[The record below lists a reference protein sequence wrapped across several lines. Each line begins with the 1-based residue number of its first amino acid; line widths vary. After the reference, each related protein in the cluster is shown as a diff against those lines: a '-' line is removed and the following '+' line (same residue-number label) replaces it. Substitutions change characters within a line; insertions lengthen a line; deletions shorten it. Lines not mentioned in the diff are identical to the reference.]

1 MQQYNGHH
9 ATMQRTPCNN
19 ATGTMQQCVQFLHVF
34 PRIEVVEAAAADS
47 GEFSLDDMSPE
58 YLCTIAAFDTCQKMV
73 TQLTTCN
80 MQQTTIQHET
90 YDL

>member
-1 MQQYNGHH
+1 
-9 ATMQRTPCNN
+9 MQRAPC
-19 ATGTMQQCVQFLHVF
+19 TVQFLHVF

-73 TQLTTCN
+73 TPTDD
-80 MQQTTIQHET
+80 MQHET